1 MKGSKPKSKL
11 VMKVHLMTNSVK
23 VYRSSLQLSRSLVN
37 HVKPGDRIA
46 MLTPNNVQ
54 YVVSQ
59 WAVWMCGGVCVPLC
73 QSHPASTLSYY
84 IQDSGAKLLLATPDH
99 RSTASE
105 LNVDVHIVDNKET
118 ENANK
123 DEFPVVNDY
132 PSTSAAMI
140 LYTSGTTGPPKGVVL
155 THDNLQNQV
164 HRNRIFELELLF

>member
-1 MKGSKPKSKL
+1 MELSK
-11 VMKVHLMTNSVK
+11 
-23 VYRSSLQLSRSLVN
+23 SLVN
-37 HVKPGDRIA
+37 QVKPGDRVA

-59 WAVWMCGGVCVPLC
+59 WAIWMCGGVCVPLC

-99 RSTASE
+99 GSTANE
-105 LNVDVHIVDNKET
+105 LDVDVHIVDDTAT
-118 ENANK
+118 ENVNK
-123 DEFPVVNDY
+123 HELPLLDDS

-155 THDNLQNQV
+155 THDNLHHQV
-164 HRNRIFELELLF
+164 